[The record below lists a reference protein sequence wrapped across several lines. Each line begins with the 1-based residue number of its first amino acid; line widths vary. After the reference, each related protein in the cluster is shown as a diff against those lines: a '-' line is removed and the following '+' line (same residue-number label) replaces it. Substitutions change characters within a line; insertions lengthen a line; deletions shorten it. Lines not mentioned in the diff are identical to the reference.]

1 MRYTQ
6 LAIINLSYLIRIVN
20 MQYIRKNLDPQK
32 QLLLNVIGELIKEKR
47 QLQNKGILLFS
58 YEYDISNSSIAL
70 LEKGKRDVQIT
81 TLWKLANAF
90 GMSFS
95 EFIIE
100 VEKRLP
106 EDFKLIED

>member
-1 MRYTQ
+1 
-6 LAIINLSYLIRIVN
+6 
-20 MQYIRKNLDPQK
+20 MQYIRKNLDPKK
-32 QLLLNVIGELIKEKR
+32 QQLLNVIGELIKEKR
-47 QLQNKGILLFS
+47 INQNKGILLFS

-70 LEKGKRDVQIT
+70 LEKGQRDVQVT

-95 EFIIE
+95 EFALE

-106 EDFKLIED
+106 DGFKLIDD

>member
-1 MRYTQ
+1 
-6 LAIINLSYLIRIVN
+6 
-20 MQYIRKNLDPQK
+20 MQYIRKNIDPKK
-32 QLLLNVIGELIKEKR
+32 QQLLNVIGDLIKEKR

-95 EFIIE
+95 EFVTE

-106 EDFKLIED
+106 KNFKLIDD

>member
-1 MRYTQ
+1 
-6 LAIINLSYLIRIVN
+6 
-20 MQYIRKNLDPQK
+20 MQYIRKNQDPQK
-32 QLLLNVIGELIKEKR
+32 QLLLNVIGDLIKEKR
-47 QLQNKGILLFS
+47 LAQNKGIILFS

-95 EFIIE
+95 EFVKEIE
-100 VEKRLP
+100 DRLP
-106 EDFKLIED
+106 SGFKLIDD